1 MKRKFLVP
9 LMGALALTLLLSGA
23 SQAFVLSGTNL
34 DVGVSAGGGM
44 VDLSAADAFPG
55 DNGQG
60 ITLKNVPASATPN
73 DYTAPGIPFEFFSIK
88 AGGAFATSG
97 VTGVLSDLNPF
108 GLTTTNLSAGTNNQ
122 ASSVGPATAL
132 GTASLIVTQNLFYV
146 DSENH
151 VHVSVDIFNA
161 SETAI
166 TDLKYTRGMDPD
178 QDVGP
183 SGEFRTLNTIS
194 GSTVTAMAQNSG
206 LFVTMRDNTPGIDPV
221 ASISG
226 PLGGTW
232 VTNPDLLTGG
242 GVNGATAGAF
252 QDASINLTYDIGT
265 LAPHTSIEID
275 LEYEFGVVPVPPTV
289 WLLGT
294 GLLGLVGLRFR
305 RKSA

>member
-1 MKRKFLVP
+1 MKRKFLIP
-9 LMGALALTLLLSGA
+9 LMAALALTLLLSGA

-44 VDLSAADAFPG
+44 VDLNAADAFPG

-88 AGGAFATSG
+88 AGGAFDTSG
-97 VTGVLSDLNPF
+97 VTGVFSDLNPF
-108 GLTTTNLSAGTNNQ
+108 GLTTTDFSAGTTNQ
-122 ASSVGPATAL
+122 ASSFGPAFTL
-132 GTASLIVTQNLFYV
+132 GTASLIYTQHITFD
-146 DSENH
+146 DSFTH
-151 VHVSVDIFNA
+151 VHVSVDILNNGL
-161 SETAI
+161 TDI

-194 GSTVTAMAQNSG
+194 GSEVTALALNSK
-206 LFVTMRDNTPGIDPV
+206 LFVTMRDLTPGIDPV

-226 PLGGTW
+226 PLGGGW

-242 GVNGATAGAF
+242 GVNGATAGAY
-252 QDASINLTYDIGT
+252 QDASINLTYDIGF
-265 LAPHTSIEID
+265 LAHGTSIQLD
-275 LEYEFGVVPVPPTV
+275 FEYEFGVPVPPTV
-289 WLLGT
+289 WLLGS